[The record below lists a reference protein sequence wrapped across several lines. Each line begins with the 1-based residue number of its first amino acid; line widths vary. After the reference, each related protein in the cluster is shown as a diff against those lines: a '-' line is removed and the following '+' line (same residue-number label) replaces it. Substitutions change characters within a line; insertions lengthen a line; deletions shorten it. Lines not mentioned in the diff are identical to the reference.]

1 MDEINV
7 RNYEFREKDFYVNP
21 DQKMNYIFNS
31 SIQGIEKS
39 DFILLVGA
47 NPRHEAT
54 ILNARIRKTY
64 LKNKLPIFSIGNPG
78 DLTYPY
84 KIVGNK
90 TDDIQQILNGK
101 SEINSLLK
109 KSKNPLIIIGESALE
124 LKSGKFILEGFKE
137 FLHKNNFINENWNS
151 FNVLTQNASTVGA
164 LDLNFF
170 NKPNGTGNFFDK
182 LNNHNFDLLYL
193 VGSDELNFQKNNEF
207 IIYQGTHGDRMA
219 QIADVVLPSPAY
231 TEQNGFFI
239 NLEGRLQKAYKATNP
254 VGNAK
259 EDWKIFNLILSK
271 LKNKN
276 LYTNYKDLIDDS
288 LSKVRETK
296 NIDLLPEIQTKK
308 INLTSGNFHSEEVFI
323 RAIDYY
329 FSNPVARASKT
340 MSDCRLEK
348 NRNTESR
355 KTG

>member
-1 MDEINV
+1 
-7 RNYEFREKDFYVNP
+7 
-21 DQKMNYIFNS
+21 MNYIFNS
-31 SIQGIEKS
+31 SIQGIEKA

-64 LKNKLPIFSIGNPG
+64 LKNKLPIFSIGDPG

-90 TDDIQQILNGK
+90 TEDIQKILDGK
-101 SEINSLLK
+101 SEINDLLK

-124 LKSGKFILEGFKE
+124 LKSGKYIFEGLKE
-137 FLHKNNFINENWNS
+137 FLYKNKFINENWNS
-151 FNVLTQNASTVGA
+151 FNILTQNAATVGA

-170 NKPNGTGNFFDK
+170 NKPNGSGNFFDK
-182 LNNHNFDLLYL
+182 INNHNFDLLYL

-207 IIYQGTHGDRMA
+207 IIYQGSHGDRMA
-219 QIADVVLPSPAY
+219 QIADVILPSPAY

-239 NLEGRLQKAYKATNP
+239 NLEGRLQKAFKATNP
-254 VGNAK
+254 IGNAK
-259 EDWKIFNLILSK
+259 EDWKIFNLIVDK
-271 LKNKN
+271 IKNKN
-276 LYTNYKDLIDDS
+276 LFTNYKTLIEDS
-288 LSKVRETK
+288 LSKIKENK
-296 NIDLLPEIQTKK
+296 NIDTLPETQIKK
-308 INLTSGNFHSEEVFI
+308 INLTSGNFYSEQVLI
-323 RAIDYY
+323 RPIDYY

-340 MSDCRLEK
+340 MSDCRIEK
-348 NRNTESR
+348 IRNSENR

>member
-1 MDEINV
+1 M
-7 RNYEFREKDFYVNP
+7 
-21 DQKMNYIFNS
+21 
-31 SIQGIEKS
+31 
-39 DFILLVGA
+39 
-47 NPRHEAT
+47 
-54 ILNARIRKTY
+54 
-64 LKNKLPIFSIGNPG
+64 
-78 DLTYPY
+78 
-84 KIVGNK
+84 
-90 TDDIQQILNGK
+90 
-101 SEINSLLK
+101 
-109 KSKNPLIIIGESALE
+109 
-124 LKSGKFILEGFKE
+124 
-137 FLHKNNFINENWNS
+137 
-151 FNVLTQNASTVGA
+151 TQNASTVGA

-170 NKPNGTGNFFDK
+170 NKPNATGNFFDK

-348 NRNTESR
+348 NQNIESR